1 MLVAGYLTLS
11 SSHTTAFL
19 RCLQHGCPPPD
30 NGPPLDVPK
39 SDPCWDLITQGW
51 SWLVISHEVEAA
63 LPSLPAFLA
72 MANNSTNSISAASN
86 ELECAMM
93 LAHYHKCGIPMKD
106 AIDRV
111 KAGGIQKLLA
121 PCGQLC
127 PEVCWWLPFPIVGI
141 PVHLWYLG
149 YINTFLF
156 IHSIVCSNHQNVSI
170 KFLTQATMQPGR
182 QFNASL
188 MMGQD
193 MMEQLAMMDFK
204 HPTQVFP
211 YVRCAIWATMLTSP
225 KSQDGYAKI
234 LTKQDL
240 DKLRGPAHQAKVLQ
254 AEDQLAKSWEVAM
267 GHHVPQST
275 GVKAFGKMVLRQPSR
290 ECPGRPP
297 LMKT

>member
-1 MLVAGYLTLS
+1 MLVAGYLTLP

-111 KAGGIQKLLA
+111 KAGGIQCQSSLPHVASYVQRYAGGCHFPLLEFLSTFGTWA
-121 PCGQLC
+121 ILIHFCLFIPLFVQITKMYPSNFLPKQLC
-127 PEVCWWLPFPIVGI
+127 
-141 PVHLWYLG
+141 
-149 YINTFLF
+149 N
-156 IHSIVCSNHQNVSI
+156 
-170 KFLTQATMQPGR
+170 QADSSMP
-182 QFNASL
+182 AS
-188 MMGQD
+188 
-193 MMEQLAMMDFK
+193 
-204 HPTQVFP
+204 
-211 YVRCAIWATMLTSP
+211 
-225 KSQDGYAKI
+225 
-234 LTKQDL
+234 
-240 DKLRGPAHQAKVLQ
+240 
-254 AEDQLAKSWEVAM
+254 
-267 GHHVPQST
+267 
-275 GVKAFGKMVLRQPSR
+275 
-290 ECPGRPP
+290 
-297 LMKT
+297 

>member
-1 MLVAGYLTLS
+1 M
-11 SSHTTAFL
+11 
-19 RCLQHGCPPPD
+19 P
-30 NGPPLDVPK
+30 
-39 SDPCWDLITQGW
+39 
-51 SWLVISHEVEAA
+51 
-63 LPSLPAFLA
+63 
-72 MANNSTNSISAASN
+72 
-86 ELECAMM
+86 
-93 LAHYHKCGIPMKD
+93 
-106 AIDRV
+106 
-111 KAGGIQKLLA
+111 KLLA

-211 YVRCAIWATMLTSP
+211 YVRCAIWATM
-225 KSQDGYAKI
+225 
-234 LTKQDL
+234 
-240 DKLRGPAHQAKVLQ
+240 AHQPQIPGWVCQDPDQARPGQ
-254 AEDQLAKSWEVAM
+254 AEGASPPSQGAPSRRPAGQIMGSGHGPPCATKHWCQGIWQNGCQNHSLSDSQAENVQG
-267 GHHVPQST
+267 GHH
-275 GVKAFGKMVLRQPSR
+275 L
-290 ECPGRPP
+290 
-297 LMKT
+297 

>member
-1 MLVAGYLTLS
+1 M
-11 SSHTTAFL
+11 
-19 RCLQHGCPPPD
+19 P
-30 NGPPLDVPK
+30 
-39 SDPCWDLITQGW
+39 
-51 SWLVISHEVEAA
+51 
-63 LPSLPAFLA
+63 
-72 MANNSTNSISAASN
+72 
-86 ELECAMM
+86 
-93 LAHYHKCGIPMKD
+93 
-106 AIDRV
+106 
-111 KAGGIQKLLA
+111 KLLA

-275 GVKAFGKMVLRQPSR
+275 GVKAFGKMAVRTILFLTAKQRMSR
-290 ECPGRPP
+290 EATTYEDLTAILVQFTKDVQGTTTTSLVAAQPDIQVTNVIDASPQAIAF
-297 LMKT
+297 LQAEHMKIHGMHLC